1 MQQNW
6 DDFDKIIGDSNKD
19 IEPRVNY
26 NQILMSKIKERSIS
40 KSENRIAALSL
51 ITAGFILIFIQV
63 TDLQSNIINAEYQVK
78 TGITLLKNDSTIS
91 NLFKEC
97 DYRGKKE

>member
-19 IEPRVNY
+19 IEPKMNY
-26 NQILMSKIKERSIS
+26 NHILMSKIKERSIS

-51 ITAGFILIFIQV
+51 ITAGFMLIFIQIA
-63 TDLQSNIINAEYQVK
+63 DLQSNIINAEYQVK
-78 TGITLLKNDSTIS
+78 TGITLLENDSTIR
-91 NLFKEC
+91 NFFEER
-97 DYRGKKE
+97 DYSGKKK